1 MTPCDLSSQ
10 FTNAGL
16 TFSLH
21 DTFKIISES
30 ASQHVFTSLA
40 LTPDISHR
48 SFSATRDAAIDS
60 LVVPGC
66 PEHTELNLKQIFS
79 FYTKWGIW
87 NIPWGKFCLEM
98 LWRNVSITSSWPA
111 AKLGLT
117 TPLTLPQVNCVACLA
132 NYESCM
138 ILQTQFKT
146 FIYWV
151 GVYPESHCMNLTWE

>member
-1 MTPCDLSSQ
+1 MSYITTGHCLLYQVSLGMTPCDLSSQ
-10 FTNAGL
+10 FTNARL
-16 TFSLH
+16 TVSLH
-21 DTFKIISES
+21 DTFKIIS
-30 ASQHVFTSLA
+30 A

-111 AKLGLT
+111 ATVGWPLHSLCLRWTVLHVWQIMSLVWFFKPNSKLL
-117 TPLTLPQVNCVACLA
+117 
-132 NYESCM
+132 
-138 ILQTQFKT
+138 
-146 FIYWV
+146 FI
-151 GVYPESHCMNLTWE
+151 E